1 MRILKLCKR
10 LDKFTIDDILMIA
23 CNIDESV
30 LKLQLIKFVQD
41 KRLVQ
46 RGDLYFYKK
55 RTPQK
60 NNSTN
65 IYQNILNRQFRQNK
79 SDKAYSTDITYLTTK
94 TGRYYL
100 SVVKDLGSKN
110 FRFFS

>member
-1 MRILKLCKR
+1 MQDQISMRILKLCKR
-10 LDKFTIDDILMIA
+10 LDKFTFDDILMIA

-60 NNSTN
+60 
-65 IYQNILNRQFRQNK
+65 K
-79 SDKAYSTDITYLTTK
+79 
-94 TGRYYL
+94 
-100 SVVKDLGSKN
+100 
-110 FRFFS
+110 

>member
-1 MRILKLCKR
+1 MQDQISMRILKLCKR

-60 NNSTN
+60 
-65 IYQNILNRQFRQNK
+65 IIQYYHIILPK
-79 SDKAYSTDITYLTTK
+79 L
-94 TGRYYL
+94 
-100 SVVKDLGSKN
+100 
-110 FRFFS
+110 

>member
-1 MRILKLCKR
+1 MQDQISMRILKLCKR
-10 LDKFTIDDILMIA
+10 LDKFTFDDILMIA
-23 CNIDESV
+23 SNIDESI

-60 NNSTN
+60 N
-65 IYQNILNRQFRQNK
+65 
-79 SDKAYSTDITYLTTK
+79 A
-94 TGRYYL
+94 
-100 SVVKDLGSKN
+100 SVSHSVKV
-110 FRFFS
+110 R